1 MRSVISTNPFTHT
14 GAAFLVGG
22 RACSSLLDGMARC
35 HPVPVAIKQHAGEEA
50 RLRSF
55 SAIVVLGSVAG
66 KLRLDRIPQRLIDD
80 RLMFAKIRLLV
91 VNDLAAIDT
100 VLQHQELSPNL
111 GDGLRD
117 QAAAVWD
124 CEDAGLAATSIPSVN
139 LTP

>member
-100 VLQHQELSPNL
+100 VLQHQAKNRSFVPGTDGSNPSPSSGESANHRSLS
-111 GDGLRD
+111 G
-117 QAAAVWD
+117 AK
-124 CEDAGLAATSIPSVN
+124 
-139 LTP
+139 